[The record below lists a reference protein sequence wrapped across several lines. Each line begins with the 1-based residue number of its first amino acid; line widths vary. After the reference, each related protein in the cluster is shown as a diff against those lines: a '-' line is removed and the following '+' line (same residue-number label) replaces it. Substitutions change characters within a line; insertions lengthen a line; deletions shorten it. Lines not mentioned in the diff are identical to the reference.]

1 MADVSGPG
9 REGLVMRF
17 LYFLLLTAGLAAA
30 TEELP
35 GELEHLATVQ
45 EEAPLVEAIRDFDQ
59 AQIALAVTDRGEA
72 DTLAKSGGKE
82 QAQAKLDAARKRVEL
97 VRKAYEW
104 GLTRYPKNARLHNY
118 YGELLYDEYKDF
130 AAALRQWYLA
140 LQEDP
145 KLANA
150 HNNLGIHLFH
160 SGDYRMGLE
169 RLDEALRLDPNH
181 PDFLF
186 NMAQMYLVYS
196 PQIQELRGWK
206 KEKVYREAMKL
217 SKKAAAVSPE
227 DFALLQDYAVN
238 FYAGENFDADVKWK
252 DAASA
257 WRSARA
263 KAGKPDQVFYTWLN
277 EARVW
282 LKEGDAQQAKTC
294 LEEALKVYPQ
304 SEVARDLLNSM
315 ESGGVED
322 LSDKKKSPKNLSGRQ
337 RSGGRE

>member
-1 MADVSGPG
+1 
-9 REGLVMRF
+9 MRL
-17 LYFLLLTAGLAAA
+17 LYVVLLTAGLSTGA
-30 TEELP
+30 EELP
-35 GELEHLATVQ
+35 RELEHLAAVQ
-45 EEAPLVEAIRDFDQ
+45 EESPLVEAIRDFDQ
-59 AQIALAVTDRGEA
+59 AQIALAAADRGEA
-72 DTLAKSGGKE
+72 EKLVKSGGKE
-82 QAQAKLDAARKRVEL
+82 QGKAKLEEARKRVEL

-104 GLTRYPKNARLHNY
+104 GLTRYPRNARLHNY

-130 AAALRQWYLA
+130 AAAIRQWYLA

-217 SKKAAAVSPE
+217 SKKAAEVSPE

-238 FYAGENFDADVKWK
+238 FYAGENFGADVKWK
-252 DAASA
+252 DAARA
-257 WRSARA
+257 WQLARA

-282 LKEGDAQQAKTC
+282 LKEGDAQQAKSC
-294 LEEALKVYPQ
+294 LEESLKVYPQ
-304 SEVARDLLNSM
+304 SEVARNLLSNL
-315 ESGGVED
+315 ESGAMED
-322 LSDKKKSPKNLSGRQ
+322 LPGKKKSPKNLSGRQ